1 MTFEQFREKLTPF
14 FTPAQIGNLDAE
26 AIQSAL
32 DAHGRNTAV
41 NDIVAML
48 CPIWEY
54 KQARIEAYRVLH
66 DMGRDVICNIIADY
80 IETDP
85 AFIEKLDAAKR
96 DLLEQSTVYIQ
107 GIVSEAITKMR
118 DIMNDP
124 DAPQQTQLNAA
135 ECLLRNCYKLTETST
150 VLEDIAELKKAVF
163 PDE

>member
-1 MTFEQFREKLTPF
+1 MASVNKDEILITALLSSPTKKEAAKKAGIGLTKLKERL
-14 FTPAQIGNLDAE
+14 N
-26 AIQSAL
+26 
-32 DAHGRNTAV
+32 
-41 NDIVAML
+41 
-48 CPIWEY
+48 
-54 KQARIEAYRVLH
+54 
-66 DMGRDVICNIIADY
+66 
-80 IETDP
+80 DP

>member
-1 MTFEQFREKLTPF
+1 MASVNKDEILIAALLSSPTKKEAAKAAGIGITKLKERL
-14 FTPAQIGNLDAE
+14 N
-26 AIQSAL
+26 
-32 DAHGRNTAV
+32 
-41 NDIVAML
+41 
-48 CPIWEY
+48 
-54 KQARIEAYRVLH
+54 
-66 DMGRDVICNIIADY
+66 
-80 IETDP
+80 DP